1 MLVQGSLPPGEEE
14 KSCIIKTRGDG
25 NMVCG
30 GGAEEIE
37 KYVCVGMVG
46 GGGGGGNAE
55 LGAEWTTFSGRFCV
69 QSVTFLQ

>member
-46 GGGGGGNAE
+46 GGGGGGKGGGGGGGE
-55 LGAEWTTFSGRFCV
+55 PFFFRF
-69 QSVTFLQ
+69 FF